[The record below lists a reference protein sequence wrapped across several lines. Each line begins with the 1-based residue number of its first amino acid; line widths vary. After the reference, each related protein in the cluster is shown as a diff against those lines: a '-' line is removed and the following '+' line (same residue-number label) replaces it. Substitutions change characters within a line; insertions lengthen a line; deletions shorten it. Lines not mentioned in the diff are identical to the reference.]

1 MSLLHEA
8 ELREV
13 AGFESVRRFA
23 APNIQ
28 KLLESLE
35 EDMKL
40 TEINH
45 RKRIEEWYRT
55 LGGTKPLGA
64 MSEKERTLASKVPKN
79 AGTLG
84 EYLRHK
90 QETEGPKG
98 LHPLMGFEA
107 LNYVDGRRSILD
119 IYRAVRAESL
129 SAGEWYYG
137 TVDLQDIEELFN
149 AAEKAKAIEI
159 SGK

>member
-13 AGFESVRRFA
+13 AGFESTRRFA
-23 APNIQ
+23 APNTQ
-28 KLLESLE
+28 KLLESIE

-40 TEINH
+40 TEVNH
-45 RKRIEEWYRT
+45 RKRIEEWYRA
-55 LGGTKPLGA
+55 LGGTRPLGA
-64 MSEKERTLASKVPKN
+64 LSEKERALASKVP
-79 AGTLG
+79 LRV
-84 EYLRHK
+84 YLRR
-90 QETEGPKG
+90 ESEIEGPKG

-137 TVDLQDIEELFN
+137 TVELQDIEELFN
-149 AAEKAKAIEI
+149 AAEKAKAVEI
-159 SGK
+159 TSR

>member
-1 MSLLHEA
+1 RA
-8 ELREV
+8 R
-13 AGFESVRRFA
+13 
-23 APNIQ
+23 P
-28 KLLESLE
+28 
-35 EDMKL
+35 
-40 TEINH
+40 
-45 RKRIEEWYRT
+45 T
-55 LGGTKPLGA
+55 LFPYTTLFRSPLGA
-64 MSEKERTLASKVPKN
+64 LSEKERTLASKVPKN

-90 QETEGPKG
+90 QEIEGPKG

-137 TVDLQDIEELFN
+137 TVKLEDIEELFN
-149 AAEKAKAIEI
+149 AAEKAKAVEI
-159 SGK
+159 VSK

>member
-1 MSLLHEA
+1 M
-8 ELREV
+8 
-13 AGFESVRRFA
+13 
-23 APNIQ
+23 Q
-28 KLLESLE
+28 
-35 EDMKL
+35 
-40 TEINH
+40 
-45 RKRIEEWYRT
+45 
-55 LGGTKPLGA
+55 
-64 MSEKERTLASKVPKN
+64 
-79 AGTLG
+79 
-84 EYLRHK
+84 
-90 QETEGPKG
+90 
-98 LHPLMGFEA
+98 FEA